1 MSTGVWCHFLL
12 RSGGISKKMFMDA
25 LAAGGVCATLFDGN
39 GSGAPGIIFFEE
51 FSQELCD
58 FVRELSR
65 NGLERVLAVAVS
77 RAATVGHCVWRLLGA
92 GASDVFSWDHWHYP
106 AQEVAARFS
115 RWEQIDD
122 IVNSPL
128 VRDNL
133 VGESAAWKAVL
144 RKLVEVARFTNS
156 SVLITGETGTGK
168 ELAARLIHTL
178 DARPEKRDLVVLDC
192 TTIVPELSGSEFFG
206 HDRGSY
212 TGAVSARDGAFALAN
227 EGTLFLDE
235 VGELPPR
242 LQSELLRV
250 VQEHTYKRV
259 GSNTWQQTN
268 FRLACATNRDLQ
280 QEATHGRFRSDFYHR
295 IAAWTCQLPP
305 LRERPEDLPLLVRHF
320 IKQSCTQQ
328 GEPPELDDAV
338 RNYLYGCEYRGN
350 VRELKQVVAR
360 IVNRHT
366 GPGPITVGDIPEEE
380 RPKEDS
386 GRAEWC
392 DALFEQAARRALSLG
407 VKLKEITSKASDAAI
422 RIAVG
427 DEDGNLQRAAQR
439 LGVTDR
445 ALQLRRAERH
455 KEKG

>member
-1 MSTGVWCHFLL
+1 MSFEVWCHFFL
-12 RSGGISKKMFMDA
+12 RGCAVSEKTFLDA
-25 LAAGGVCATLFDGN
+25 LAVGGMGATAFNAN
-39 GSGAPGIIFFEE
+39 GRGAPGIIFFEE

-58 FVRELSR
+58 FVREISR
-65 NGLERVLAVAVS
+65 DGLERVLAIAVE
-77 RAATVGHCVWRLLGA
+77 RASTVGDCVWRLLRA
-92 GASDVFSWDHWHYP
+92 GASDVFSWDHWGDP

-115 RWEQIDD
+115 RWEKIDQL
-122 IVNSPL
+122 VNSPL

-133 VGESAAWKAVL
+133 VGESPAWKAVL
-144 RKLVEVARFTNS
+144 RKLVEVARYTNA
-156 SVLITGETGTGK
+156 SVLITGESGTGK

-192 TTIVPELSGSEFFG
+192 TTIVAELSGSEFFG

-227 EGTLFLDE
+227 DGTLFLDE

-280 QEATHGRFRSDFYHR
+280 VEEARGRFRRDFYHR
-295 IAAWTCQLPP
+295 IASWTCQLPP
-305 LRERPEDLPLLVRHF
+305 LRERPSDLPLLVRHF
-320 IKQSCTQQ
+320 IKQLSRQ
-328 GEPPELDDAV
+328 GEPPEMDDFV
-338 RNYLYGCEYRGN
+338 RDYLLGREYPGN

-360 IVNRHT
+360 IVNRHV

-380 RPKEDS
+380 RPAADFECAAS
-386 GRAEWC
+386 C
-392 DALFEQAARRALSLG
+392 DALFEQAIRRALSLG
-407 VKLKEITSKASDAAI
+407 VRLKEITSRASDAAI

-427 DEDGNLQRAAQR
+427 DENGNLQRAAQR

-445 ALQLRRAERH
+445 ALQMRRAERQ